1 MNFIFSS
8 DLVTDVG
15 RRGPVLLLHLLPAD
29 DVLLLGVDGG
39 LGQPHE
45 VRHRP
50 QHVDLL
56 LDVRHAAAAARA
68 LRLLAAAVVPAGG
81 RDRGALGD
89 DLQRRGGRA
98 EVGTLG
104 RLQPR
109 PGLVL
114 RDAQLGELESAG
126 PRAGA

>member
-15 RRGPVLLLHLLPAD
+15 RRGAVLLLHLLPAD

-56 LDVRHAAAAARA
+56 LDVRHAAARA

-98 EVGTLG
+98 EVSTLG

-109 PGLVL
+109 PGLML
-114 RDAQLGELESAG
+114 RDAQLGELEGAG

>member
-15 RRGPVLLLHLLPAD
+15 RRGAVLLLHLLPAD

-56 LDVRHAAAAARA
+56 LDVRHAAAARA

-98 EVGTLG
+98 EVGTLR

-109 PGLVL
+109 PGLML
-114 RDAQLGELESAG
+114 RDAQLRELEGAG
-126 PRAGA
+126 P

>member
-56 LDVRHAAAAARA
+56 LDVRHATARA